1 MKAIALLLVA
11 SSMFCLAHGLWYED
25 PHFVLKK
32 YDEKR
37 NPENPFTFKQFD
49 EHLKE
54 FRKKHPNEG
63 EHEFFE
69 YLDHVR
75 ELQSHLS
82 RILKYFNLN

>member
-37 NPENPFTFKQFD
+37 NPENPFTFT
-49 EHLKE
+49 
-54 FRKKHPNEG
+54 
-63 EHEFFE
+63 
-69 YLDHVR
+69 
-75 ELQSHLS
+75 
-82 RILKYFNLN
+82 